1 MSTIFDHFCQLML
14 SSARNSSSCTMNQLL
29 LDSRIKKSMTR
40 WSRCPQSMVSVLV
53 VVLKPNFLQLLDLAS
68 RTLYH
73 VLTALLET
81 QFTLLRADRFWRKK
95 MQ

>member
-14 SSARNSSSCTMNQLL
+14 SSARNSFSCTMNQLL
-29 LDSRIKKSMTR
+29 PVSRLKKSMVR

-53 VVLKPNFLQLLDLAS
+53 VVLKPNSQQLLDLAS
-68 RTLYH
+68 LTLYH

-81 QFTLLRADRFWRKK
+81 QFMLLRADRFWRKR